1 MLNRRTI
8 LVGALGVM
16 LGALP
21 AQAAGAQT
29 LPPWAG
35 EPTVE
40 AGYTQLRFDGDR
52 STLNAH
58 GVGGRLMWN
67 LAPVTPGTG
76 GAAGLASRTDVGLYG
91 TYTPQQRFGQGFR
104 LESYGVGVTADVRP
118 LASPIAGRVE
128 PYLSMGAGSLR
139 VNVDRASA
147 LTPAA
152 PSPLLER
159 SRTTFALTPG
169 AGVAVRLTPGVAL
182 RGELRD
188 VMTFRDDTR
197 HNVAFGA
204 GLRLTF

>member
-1 MLNRRTI
+1 MRNRRMI

-16 LGALP
+16 LGALSP
-21 AQAAGAQT
+21 HAASGQS
-29 LPPWAG
+29 LPSWSGRPSI
-35 EPTVE
+35 E

-52 STLNAH
+52 STLSAH

-67 LAPVTPGTG
+67 LAPAAPGA
-76 GAAGLASRTDVGLYG
+76 GATSGLASRTDVGLYG

-104 LESYGVGVTADVRP
+104 LGSYGAGVAADVRP

-128 PYLSMGAGSLR
+128 PYLSMGAGPLR
-139 VNVDRASA
+139 VNVDRAAA
-147 LTPAA
+147 LTPA

-159 SRTTFALTPG
+159 SRTVFSLTPG
-169 AGVAVRLTPGVAL
+169 AGVVVRLTPGVAL

-204 GLRLTF
+204 GLRLTI

>member
-1 MLNRRTI
+1 MLNRRMI

-21 AQAAGAQT
+21 ARSVSGQT
-29 LPPWAG
+29 LPSWVGRPS
-35 EPTVE
+35 VE
-40 AGYTQLRFDGDR
+40 GGYTQLRFDGDR
-52 STLNAH
+52 STLSAH

-67 LAPVTPGTG
+67 VAPTAS
-76 GAAGLASRTDVGLYG
+76 AATGLASRTELGVYG
-91 TYTPQQRFGQGFR
+91 TYTPERRFGQGLR
-104 LESYGVGVTADVRP
+104 VGSYGGGVAADVRP
-118 LASPIAGRVE
+118 LASPLAGRID
-128 PYLSMGAGSLR
+128 PYVSLGAGALHVS
-139 VNVDRASA
+139 VDRASA
-147 LTPAA
+147 LNPS

-169 AGVAVRLTPGVAL
+169 AGLLVRLTPGIAL

-197 HNVAFGA
+197 HNVALGT